1 MFIFLTGKRKLFDI
15 TYNNTIQYNTTVYCI
30 KYTYTALQVNKH
42 INNYTIYEHTII
54 FRGT

>member
-15 TYNNTIQYNTTVYCI
+15 TYNNTIQYNTKVYCI

-42 INNYTIYEHTII
+42 INKYTIYENTII
-54 FRGT
+54 FGGT